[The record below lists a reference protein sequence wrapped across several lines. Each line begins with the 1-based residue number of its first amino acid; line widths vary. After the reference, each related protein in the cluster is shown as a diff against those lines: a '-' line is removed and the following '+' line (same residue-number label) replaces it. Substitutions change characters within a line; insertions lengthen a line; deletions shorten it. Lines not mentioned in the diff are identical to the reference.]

1 MTLVP
6 VAVLAAAFFA
16 LAWREQGSVLA
27 EDWLAYALG
36 AALLLGTLLASGF
49 AFRPTPSLL
58 AGLGALVALAGWTTI
73 SASWSPVPALAR
85 DEALLVLLYAVVLSV
100 PLLML
105 RSEVERTAA
114 IAIVAGACVCLVV
127 ATSIRLLLAD
137 DPGDRHFWATRLGS
151 PIRYPGADAALFLV
165 SFWPAVAIA
174 AAPRLNVALRAVAL
188 GGATALLA
196 GWLMTQSRAGAISLG
211 VSALVIFALAPA
223 RLRLLVPAA
232 LAAGLAAAAY
242 DPLTDPFLKVG
253 PALDDAIQSAGTWA
267 LLLSLAGGAIG
278 LLYAVV
284 DGRLALPPR
293 FVRAAG
299 LAAVVAVGVGALGA
313 TVGFFVTVDE
323 PRDYVSDRWRE
334 FKREP
339 EHEAG
344 SSHLVTLGSDRYDF
358 WRVALREFGE
368 HPIAGAG
375 GGAFG
380 PAYLREGRTEETP
393 LRAHSFE
400 LDVLSETG
408 FLGFALLAGGLVL
421 FGWTLLRRARSDLVT
436 AGVAGGIAYW
446 LVHATGD
453 WTWTFPAVG
462 LPFFLL
468 LGIATAGGSD
478 RRIAARAGP
487 PLALAVAATGLLAFT
502 PPWLSSRFTNRA
514 LAQSHADAAHELRWA
529 RRLDPLSAAPLI
541 AEAALAPSPMRAIAP
556 LEEAVER
563 EPRSVGPR
571 YLLGRAYLEA
581 GRPAEARREFREA
594 LRLSPRSDQVRR
606 ALRRAE
612 AARTR
617 G

>member
-1 MTLVP
+1 MALVP
-6 VAVLAAAFFA
+6 VAVLAVVFFA
-16 LAWREQGSVLA
+16 LAWREQGSILA

-36 AALLLGTLLASGF
+36 AALLLATLLASGF
-49 AFRPTPSLL
+49 AFRPTRSLL
-58 AGLGALVALAGWTTI
+58 AGLAALVALAAWTTV

-105 RSEVERTAA
+105 RSDVERTAA

-127 ATSIRLLLAD
+127 ATSTRLLLAD

-174 AAPRLNVALRAVAL
+174 AGRRLNVALRAVAL

-196 GWLMTQSRAGAISLG
+196 GWLMTQSRAGAISLA

-223 RLRLLVPAA
+223 RLRLLVPTA

-242 DPLTDPFLKVG
+242 DPLTDPFLKVEA
-253 PALDDAIQSAGTWA
+253 ALDDAIQSAATWA

-284 DGRLALPPR
+284 DGRLALPRR

-299 LAAVVAVGVGALGA
+299 VAAVVAVVVGALSVTA
-313 TVGFFVTVDE
+313 GFFVTVDE
-323 PRDYVSDRWRE
+323 PRAYVSDRWRE

-339 EHEAG
+339 EHETG
-344 SSHLVTLGSDRYDF
+344 SSHLVALGSDRYDF

-380 PAYLREGRTEETP
+380 PAYLREGHTGQTP
-393 LRAHSFE
+393 LRAHSLE

-408 FLGFALLAGGLVL
+408 LLGFALLAGGLLL

-436 AGVAGGIAYW
+436 AGVAGGVAYW

-468 LGIATAGGSD
+468 LGIASAGGSD

-487 PLALAVAATGLLAFT
+487 PLAIAVAATAVLAFA
-502 PPWLSSRFTNRA
+502 PPWLSSRFTTRA
-514 LAQSHADAAHELRWA
+514 LEQSHADAAHELRWA

-541 AEAALAPSPMRAIAP
+541 AEAELAPSPIRAIPP

-563 EPRSVGPR
+563 EPSSVGPR

-581 GRPAEARREFREA
+581 GRPAEGRRELREA

-612 AARTR
+612 AAQAP